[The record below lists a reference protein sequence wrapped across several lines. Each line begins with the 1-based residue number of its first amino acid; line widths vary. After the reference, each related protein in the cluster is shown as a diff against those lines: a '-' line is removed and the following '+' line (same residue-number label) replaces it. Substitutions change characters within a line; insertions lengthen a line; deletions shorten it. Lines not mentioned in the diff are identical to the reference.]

1 MPLADIF
8 NQRCEARNVK
18 APESC
23 AERAQPANDNRSRG
37 PAGIYVCGM
46 MVFPKYPMAG
56 GLTASTRHKLFG

>member
-23 AERAQPANDNRSRG
+23 AESAQAKRERYPVLR

-46 MVFPKYPMAG
+46 MVFPAEG
-56 GLTASTRHKLFG
+56 CAETAQPSRGP